1 MTTPDP
7 ATTPPAKKTS
17 AVVRV
22 GRIFLTIIAVLI
34 LASAIFGK
42 KDKDSA
48 APDSAAAKPASAP
61 ASKPTNDASP
71 TASKPLIMEKAKAF
85 VGGGEWEEFVEGG
98 FKLLVPGR
106 SRDFKAARVSGIHEV
121 TVRNVRSTRGSEG
134 ERFATSIVVYLDD
147 SFRDANGRY
156 REYVL
161 IANWIA
167 LVESWVKS
175 VPVSDQSKAAAVRY
189 MEDKLVFLLVFQLL
203 NKQIELL

>member
-1 MTTPDP
+1 
-7 ATTPPAKKTS
+7 
-17 AVVRV
+17 
-22 GRIFLTIIAVLI
+22 
-34 LASAIFGK
+34 
-42 KDKDSA
+42 
-48 APDSAAAKPASAP
+48 
-61 ASKPTNDASP
+61 
-71 TASKPLIMEKAKAF
+71 MEKAKAF

-189 MEDKLVFLLVFQLL
+189 MEDKLSAAFAAPVGDYGTLALPSGVSFNFMTGGKASVGQPVKWLH
-203 NKQIELL
+203 IETYLRLSDGSTGADEAATKPAIAPALTPAHYP